1 MGKQL
6 SQRKQQAQ
14 LTQRL
19 RQQGLT
25 WAEVAEVLRRRY
37 GVNARAA
44 FRLARGWS
52 QADAAAAWN
61 RQWPDDLKTAK
72 NFSYWETWPISGHA
86 PSLGTLDRLARLYE
100 CSISALLADV
110 SDYRSLDTAAPPH
123 LDDVRKAWDRSIGR
137 RDFLTGVAVGMVATL
152 TRSALHGPASALQ
165 TEIDDGIAAH
175 AAVTTSY
182 WRLEGAFGPSTVYA
196 QALDHH
202 RVLNDWLAQTSDHRL
217 WRQVADLTANAGVLL
232 GWLHFDLEQY
242 DQAAV
247 VYRNTLDISDELED
261 VDLRAFVVGR
271 MSRTLS
277 ECERHDEALALA
289 DHAERH
295 GTSGARPAVR
305 SWLAATRAYVHACLG
320 DEKASRAD
328 LDRAFALLDDDSG
341 ERLPTYV
348 AYYGQPNLEKWAG
361 HTVLRLADDRSASP
375 EEARSAIERALAIW
389 PGSGV
394 RESGE
399 VLAAAA
405 SARLAQREIDE
416 AIRLTKDAYDV
427 AIRTGSPRVL
437 RHVAHVRQR
446 MTTCGHPRAL
456 RELDDHL
463 LACR

>member
-25 WAEVAEVLRRRY
+25 WAEVAEALRRRY

-52 QADAAAAWN
+52 QSDAAAAWN

-86 PSLGTLDRLARLYE
+86 PSLATLDRLARLYE
-100 CSISALLADV
+100 CSVSELLADV
-110 SDYRSLDTAAPPH
+110 SDYSSLDEESPPA
-123 LDDVRKAWDRSIGR
+123 LDKVREVWDRSIGR
-137 RDFLTGVAVGMVATL
+137 RHFLTGVGVGVVATL
-152 TRSALHGPASALQ
+152 TRSALGGSPSAPHH
-165 TEIDDGIAAH
+165 DVDGGIAAH
-175 AAVTTSY
+175 AALTTSY

-202 RVLNDWLAQTSDHRL
+202 RVLTDWLAQTSDLGLR
-217 WRQVADLTANAGVLL
+217 RQVADLTANADVLL

-242 DQAAV
+242 DRAAL
-247 VYRNTLDISDELED
+247 VYRNALDIADELED

-277 ECERHDEALALA
+277 ECQRHDEALALA
-289 DHAERH
+289 DLAERQ
-295 GTSGARPAVR
+295 GRRGARPSVR
-305 SWLAATRAYVHACLG
+305 SWLAATRAYVHACVG
-320 DEKASRAD
+320 DEMASRAD

-341 ERLPTYV
+341 DRLPTYI
-348 AYYGQPNLEKWAG
+348 AFYGQPNLEKWAG

-375 EEARSAIERALAIW
+375 QEARSAIEGALAIW

-405 SARLAQREIDE
+405 SARLVEGEVDE
-416 AIRLTKDAYDV
+416 AIRLTRDAYDV

-437 RHVAHVRQR
+437 RHVTRVRRR
-446 MTTCGHPRAL
+446 MATCGHPRAL
-456 RELDDHL
+456 RELDDLL
-463 LACR
+463 LAFR